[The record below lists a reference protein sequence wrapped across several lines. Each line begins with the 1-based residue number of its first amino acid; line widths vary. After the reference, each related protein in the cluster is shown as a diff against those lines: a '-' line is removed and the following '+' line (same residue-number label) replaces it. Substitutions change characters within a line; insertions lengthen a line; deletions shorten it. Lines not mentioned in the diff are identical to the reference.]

1 MCAWGGMGV
10 GVGAGEKKPVGRG
23 GKGLEGGMGNGLG
36 QSGKPVFS
44 AL

>member
-1 MCAWGGMGV
+1 MGV
-10 GVGAGEKKPVGRG
+10 GKPVGRE
-23 GKGLEGGMGNGLG
+23 GKGLEGGVGNGLG